1 MYVYKISYIVYA
13 LQYLKGRFSNNS
25 KIFLLYDVACILKRH
40 LEVRMY
46 VYQSCITYIEVEIL
60 FTLPK
65 AKYYVAKI
73 LGELANFRL
82 GS

>member
-46 VYQSCITYIEVEIL
+46 VYQSCITYIEVEIK
-60 FTLPK
+60 THDSESRGQEE
-65 AKYYVAKI
+65 AAVRD
-73 LGELANFRL
+73 E
-82 GS
+82 